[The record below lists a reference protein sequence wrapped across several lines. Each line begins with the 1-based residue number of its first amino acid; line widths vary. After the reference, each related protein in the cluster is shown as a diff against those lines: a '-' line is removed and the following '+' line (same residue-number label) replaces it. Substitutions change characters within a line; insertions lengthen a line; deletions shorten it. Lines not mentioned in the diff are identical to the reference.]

1 MKESQRR
8 TTLSIS
14 EYINT
19 EYLDKLEDASDVVQ
33 YRIHPAFD
41 AVPFVGSIKKHPYDQ
56 EKCLVLLLHK
66 QERMPWFKEG
76 ELIEL
81 KTRDVQ
87 ALDELPS
94 SIDFAG
100 TAINIFRI
108 WVRRRAIA
116 VRFEPFEVTDEE
128 FRPFDANSISRVL
141 SNKGN

>member
-1 MKESQRR
+1 M
-8 TTLSIS
+8 SIS
-14 EYINT
+14 DYINT
-19 EYLDKLEDASDVVQ
+19 EYLKKLEDASDIVR
-33 YRIHPAFD
+33 YREHLAFD

-66 QERMPWFKEG
+66 QGRMPWFKEG
-76 ELIEL
+76 ELIEI

-94 SIDFAG
+94 SIDFVG
-100 TAINIFRI
+100 TAIKTFRI

-141 SNKGN
+141 SKKGS